1 MPMEQPS
8 DATKKPNEQE
18 EAQREN
24 EMKERRRL
32 QNRIAQRNHRRRK
45 HNRNKSLS
53 QEIPEELD
61 TQEPLNHVF
70 GGDIQQVPEVP
81 EGSLLNSPKSA
92 ASGHVT
98 DAQEN
103 LYAYL
108 SPPDSLSPEILL
120 DRPGCFYEAKDGY
133 CVPIAPESLF
143 DSEHFE
149 GPKMNSNTKSR
160 DIHSLN
166 PFIVSRRVAQS
177 PFGTGF
183 DTVRNSDQPMGI
195 YLQPNLESIE
205 PSIQMMQISTPEEHP
220 GFVRQS
226 SAGDLGVP
234 SLHRKART
242 CPNIVDRSIQFPDSS
257 LIMPLHA
264 DHESKLDGKV
274 ALHLSAEWGHT
285 GTVKCLLEYGSDIK
299 IKDNSGA
306 TALHYAAKMGH
317 TSIVMALLDN
327 GADGN
332 VKDYQGRT
340 PLHMAA
346 ERGHEDAVRLL
357 VESGVDI
364 DA

>member
-1 MPMEQPS
+1 MHMEQPS
-8 DATKKPNEQE
+8 DSTKKPNEQE

-45 HNRNKSLS
+45 HNRNKSIS
-53 QEIPEELD
+53 QEIPEGID

-70 GGDIQQVPEVP
+70 GRDIQQASEN
-81 EGSLLNSPKSA
+81 SLLSSPSSA
-92 ASGHVT
+92 TPGHVA

-103 LYAYL
+103 SYAYL
-108 SPPDSLSPEILL
+108 SPPNSLSPEILL
-120 DRPGCFYEAKDGY
+120 DKPGCHYEANDDY
-133 CVPIAPESLF
+133 CVPIGPESLF
-143 DSEHFE
+143 DSKPFE
-149 GPKMNSNTKSR
+149 GPRMNLNTEPR
-160 DIHSLN
+160 DTYSLS
-166 PFIVSRRVAQS
+166 PFIASRRGAQL
-177 PFGTGF
+177 PLGTGF
-183 DTVRNSDQPMGI
+183 DTVRNLDQPMGI
-195 YLQPNLESIE
+195 YLQPNLGSVE
-205 PSIQMMQISTPEEHP
+205 PSTQMMQISTPEEHP

-234 SLHRKART
+234 GLYIKTRT
-242 CPNIVDRSIQFPDSS
+242 CPNTVDRSIQFPDSS

-274 ALHLSAEWGHT
+274 ALHLSAERGHT
-285 GTVKCLLEYGSDIK
+285 STVKCLLEYGSDIK

-332 VKDYQGRT
+332 TKDYQGRT

>member
-1 MPMEQPS
+1 MNRPNHSQPFG
-8 DATKKPNEQE
+8 
-18 EAQREN
+18 
-24 EMKERRRL
+24 
-32 QNRIAQRNHRRRK
+32 IGRRK

-53 QEIPEELD
+53 QEIPEEVD

-70 GGDIQQVPEVP
+70 GGDIQQTPES
-81 EGSLLNSPKSA
+81 SLLNSPS
-92 ASGHVT
+92 SVTPGHVA

-108 SPPDSLSPEILL
+108 SPPNSLCPEILL
-120 DRPGCFYEAKDGY
+120 DKPGCLHEANDGH

-143 DSEHFE
+143 DSELFE
-149 GPKMNSNTKSR
+149 GPRMNFNTESW
-160 DIHSLN
+160 DTHSLN
-166 PFIVSRRVAQS
+166 PFIVPRRGAQL
-177 PFGTGF
+177 PLGNEF
-183 DTVRNSDQPMGI
+183 DTVSNLDQPMGI
-195 YLQPNLESIE
+195 YLQPDLGSVE
-205 PSIQMMQISTPEEHP
+205 PSIQKMQISTPEGHP
-220 GFVRQS
+220 GSLRQS

-234 SLHRKART
+234 GLYIKART

-264 DHESKLDGKV
+264 DYGSKLDGKV
-274 ALHLSAEWGHT
+274 ALHLSAERGHT

-317 TSIVMALLDN
+317 TSIVMVLLDN

-332 VKDYQGRT
+332 IKDYHGRT